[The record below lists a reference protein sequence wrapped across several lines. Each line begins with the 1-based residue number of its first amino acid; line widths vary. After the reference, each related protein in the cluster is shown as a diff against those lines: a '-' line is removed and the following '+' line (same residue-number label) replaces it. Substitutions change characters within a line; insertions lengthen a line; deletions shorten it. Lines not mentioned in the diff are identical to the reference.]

1 MPASDDDERLHDIE
15 ARLQREDPRF
25 ARALGAGRP
34 RSPREYRRRLRVW
47 LLFVLALVVLG
58 GGIALA
64 HGLLIAA
71 GLVLAGLAGEMFSP
85 GRDPRR
91 DGRHRPRF

>member
-1 MPASDDDERLHDIE
+1 MPASDDERLSDIE

-34 RSPREYRRRLRVW
+34 RSPREYPRLRAW

-71 GLVLAGLAGEMFSP
+71 GLVLAGLAGEMFGP

-91 DGRHRPRF
+91 DGGRRRPRF